1 MAYKKFSSK
10 VLLFGEHLL
19 LRGATAI
26 AMPVQRYG
34 GHWAWSP
41 KGSKADLQQNLRL
54 FCNSE
59 PLKSIP
65 SLDIEGFNMELDRGI
80 WFNSDMP
87 PGYGMGSSGVLC
99 AAVYDR
105 YCREKTENLSE
116 LKAHLS
122 NMECVFHG
130 RSSGIDPLTSYLN
143 QPVLVKNQT
152 EVESLE
158 FKDWTGD
165 MSIYLLDTR
174 QQRQSAPVIRRFLEM
189 CEMPSFVSFLDKYI
203 ADVHE
208 PLLKKFIAGDYA
220 NCWDYLGDV
229 SAFQFENQRFMI
241 PESLHYRWEKGLE
254 RKDYYLKICGAGGGG
269 FVLAFVKDQKT
280 AQFLSKLHRM
290 TELTPTAATVMV

>member
-1 MAYKKFSSK
+1 MAYKKFPSK

-41 KGSKADLQQNLRL
+41 KGSKSDLQQNLRL
-54 FCNSE
+54 FANSE

-65 SLDIEGFNMELDRGI
+65 TLDIEGFNTELDRGI

-87 PGYGMGSSGVLC
+87 PGYGLGSSGVLC

-105 YCREKTENLSE
+105 YVREKTENLSE

-122 NMECVFHG
+122 IMESVFHG

-143 QPVLVKNQT
+143 SPVLVKNQT
-152 EVESLE
+152 EVERLE
-158 FKDWTGD
+158 FQDWSKHMT
-165 MSIYLLDTR
+165 IHLLDTR
-174 QQRQSAPVIRRFLEM
+174 LQRQSAPVIRRFLDM
-189 CEMPSFVSFLDKYI
+189 CENPNFVSFLDKYI

-208 PLLKKFIAGDYA
+208 PLIKNFTGG
-220 NCWDYLGDV
+220 NFEECWEYLGDV

-254 RKDYYLKICGAGGGG
+254 RRDYYLKICGAGGGG
-269 FVLAFVKDQKT
+269 FVLAFIKDQKT
-280 AQFLSKLHRM
+280 MQFLSKLHRM
-290 TELTPTAATVMV
+290 TELTHSQILV